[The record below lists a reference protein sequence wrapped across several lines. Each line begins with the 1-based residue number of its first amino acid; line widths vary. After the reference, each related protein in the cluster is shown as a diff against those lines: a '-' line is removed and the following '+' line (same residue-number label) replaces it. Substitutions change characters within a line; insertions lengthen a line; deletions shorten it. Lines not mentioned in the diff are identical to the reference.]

1 MEVEMMLPM
10 PPADLDLIVKE
21 RQASLRDGRRPA
33 SSSRIPVR
41 VRVGRALIAA
51 GTALGGERAE
61 RPARPTQLHRSP
73 RAAG

>member
-1 MEVEMMLPM
+1 MMLPM
-10 PPADLDLIVKE
+10 QPEDLGPIIRD
-21 RQASLRDGRRPA
+21 RQATMRDRRRPA
-33 SSSRIPVR
+33 SASRIPVR

-61 RPARPTQLHRSP
+61 RPARPTPLERSP